1 MRFTVVVALVLL
13 SGSGSAWAQA
23 APAAAQPPAQAYF
36 EFLIARR
43 LESQGDTT
51 GALAALKR
59 ALALDPTSAEINAE
73 LAGFHARQNNG
84 EEAVAAAEQAL
95 KLDPKN
101 VEAHRML
108 GLVFSAWSEGGAATP
123 AGRTPAQLRA
133 SAIEHLTAIQ
143 DSPLVATDLN
153 LQLTLAR
160 LHLRVGSHERAVP
173 LLENIVSQAPFA
185 TEPYTLL
192 AESRLALGRVDAAVV
207 AMAG

>member
-1 MRFTVVVALVLL
+1 MRSSVVVVLVL
-13 SGSGSAWAQA
+13 SFGSGTAWAQTT
-23 APAAAQPPAQAYF
+23 PAAAQAPGQAYF

-43 LESQGDTT
+43 LESQGDNA

-59 ALALDPTSAEINAE
+59 ALALDPKSAELNAE
-73 LAGFHARQNNG
+73 LAGYYARQNNG
-84 EEAVAAAEQAL
+84 DEAVAAAEQAL

-101 VEAHRML
+101 IEAHRML
-108 GLVFSAWSEGGAATP
+108 GLVFSAWSEGGGATP

-160 LHLRVGSHERAVP
+160 LHLRAGNHERAVP
-173 LLENIVSQAPFA
+173 LLEN
-185 TEPYTLL
+185 
-192 AESRLALGRVDAAVV
+192 
-207 AMAG
+207 